1 MNPPPERLL
10 VAREHAGLR
19 ADVYLALCL
28 PFLARTRIRQKIQTG
43 ESLLNGRRY
52 ATSARLR
59 EGDEITIE
67 WRGPVDRTPAP
78 RLDILFEDEWI
89 LAVDKP
95 AGIAS
100 HPMGRIQSGT
110 AIQFARERDAAEI
123 AAHLARGDA
132 GFYPRLVNRLDV
144 FTSGVVL
151 VARTRHALRA
161 MHELVAARRIEKR
174 YMALVEGIIG
184 EQEGRIELAIG
195 RDETS
200 AVALKMAARADG
212 LPSLTT
218 YRVIR
223 RLPRHTL
230 VRAFPLTGRQHQ
242 IRVHFAAIGHPVWGD
257 LLYKDE
263 RLFLRYLD
271 FVKGD
276 GTLGG
281 IPDAD
286 LPVRHLLHAEEVSF
300 VHPATEAAVRISSP
314 LPADFEEIL
323 QRLE

>member
-1 MNPPPERLL
+1 MNPLPERLL

-28 PFLARTRIRQKIQTG
+28 PFLARTRIRQKVQTG

-52 ATSARLR
+52 ASSARLQ

-67 WRGPVDRTPAP
+67 WRGPVDGRPAP
-78 RLDILFEDEWI
+78 RLDILFEDDWI

-95 AGIAS
+95 AGVAS
-100 HPMGRIQSGT
+100 HPMGRIQSAT
-110 AIQFARERDAAEI
+110 AIQFIRERDSEQI

-144 FTSGVVL
+144 FTSGAVL
-151 VARTRHALRA
+151 VARTREALRA
-161 MHELVAARRIEKR
+161 MHELVAERRLEKS
-174 YMALVEGIIG
+174 YVAVVDGLLVE
-184 EQEGRIELAIG
+184 EEGCIELAIG

-200 AVALKMAARADG
+200 AVALKMATRADG
-212 LPSLTT
+212 LPSVTT
-218 YRVIR
+218 YRVVR

-230 VRAFPLTGRQHQ
+230 VRAFPFTGRQHQ

-271 FVKGD
+271 CMDRD
-276 GTLGG
+276 GVL
-281 IPDAD
+281 DAD
-286 LPVRHLLHAEEVSF
+286 LPARHLLHAEEISF
-300 VHPATEAAVRISSP
+300 VHPRTGAAVRISSP
-314 LPADFEEIL
+314 LPADFKEIV

>member
-67 WRGPVDRTPAP
+67 WRGPVDGTPAP

-100 HPMGRIQSGT
+100 HPMGRIQSRT
-110 AIQFARERDAAEI
+110 AIQFVRERDAAEI

-151 VARTRHALRA
+151 VARTQEALHAMQR
-161 MHELVAARRIEKR
+161 LVVDRRLDKS

-184 EQEGRIELAIG
+184 EQKGRIELAIG

>member
-161 MHELVAARRIEKR
+161 MHELVAARRIEKS

>member
-1 MNPPPERLL
+1 MNPQPERLL
-10 VAREHAGLR
+10 VARGHAGLR

-28 PFLARTRIRQKIQTG
+28 PWLARTRIRQKIQTG

-52 ATSARLR
+52 ATSARLQ
-59 EGDEITIE
+59 EGDEIAIE
-67 WRGPVDRTPAP
+67 WRGAVDRSPAP
-78 RLDILFEDEWI
+78 SLDVLFEDPWI

-110 AIQFARERDAAEI
+110 AIQFVRERDAAEI
-123 AAHLARGDA
+123 ATHLARGDA

-161 MHELVAARRIEKR
+161 MHELVAARRLEKS
-174 YMALVEGIIG
+174 YVALVEGLLAKD
-184 EQEGRIELAIG
+184 EGRIELAVG
-195 RDETS
+195 RDEASTIG
-200 AVALKMAARADG
+200 LKMAARAGG
-212 LPSLTT
+212 LPATT
-218 YRVIR
+218 SYRVIK

-263 RLFLRYLD
+263 RLFLRYLACMD
-271 FVKGD
+271 GD
-276 GTLGG
+276 GIL
-281 IPDAD
+281 DAD
-286 LPVRHLLHAEEVSF
+286 LPARHLLHAEEVSF
-300 VHPATEAAVRISSP
+300 VHPATETAVRISSP
-314 LPADFEEIL
+314 LPADFKQIL

>member
-161 MHELVAARRIEKR
+161 MHELVAARRIEKS

-200 AVALKMAARADG
+200 AVALKMAARTDG

>member
-1 MNPPPERLL
+1 
-10 VAREHAGLR
+10 
-19 ADVYLALCL
+19 
-28 PFLARTRIRQKIQTG
+28 
-43 ESLLNGRRY
+43 
-52 ATSARLR
+52 
-59 EGDEITIE
+59 
-67 WRGPVDRTPAP
+67 
-78 RLDILFEDEWI
+78 
-89 LAVDKP
+89 
-95 AGIAS
+95 
-100 HPMGRIQSGT
+100 
-110 AIQFARERDAAEI
+110 
-123 AAHLARGDA
+123 
-132 GFYPRLVNRLDV
+132 
-144 FTSGVVL
+144 
-151 VARTRHALRA
+151 
-161 MHELVAARRIEKR
+161 MHELVAARRLEKS
-174 YMALVEGIIG
+174 YVALVEGLIA
-184 EQEGRIELAIG
+184 EEEGRIDLAIG

-281 IPDAD
+281 IPAAD

>member
-161 MHELVAARRIEKR
+161 MHELVAARRIEKS

-223 RLPRHTL
+223 GLPRHTL